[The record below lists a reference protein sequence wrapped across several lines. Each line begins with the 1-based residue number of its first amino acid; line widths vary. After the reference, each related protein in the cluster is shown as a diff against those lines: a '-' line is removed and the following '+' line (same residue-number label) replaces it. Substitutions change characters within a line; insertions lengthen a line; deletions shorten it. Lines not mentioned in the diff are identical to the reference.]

1 MPKKK
6 QTPAARCKGKKAED
20 EAAKL
25 AEIWSREMALEG
37 LKKIFEASIEGAR
50 VEVLDECGEVVSVK
64 FSPQAANVARA
75 ALDAANKMLGYTTPA
90 EDDADDEGDG
100 VLRVE
105 LGEAEEFAD

>member
-6 QTPAARCKGKKAED
+6 QVPAARRKGKKEGD
-20 EAAKL
+20 EAARL

-37 LKKIFEASIEGAR
+37 LKKIFEASLEGAR

-64 FSPQAANVARA
+64 FSPQAANVARS
-75 ALDAANKMLGYTTPA
+75 ALDAANKMLGYTSPA
-90 EDDADDEGDG
+90 EDGAGGEGDG
-100 VLRVE
+100 VLCIE